1 MNDKEI
7 DSFKASRLLLK
18 VGGVILAIFL
28 LVALFPR
35 LLDPF
40 AASSA
45 AKREQFLR
53 PSLLDA
59 NTVDSTNGIFST
71 VVLSGTYETADG
83 DSGKFEVVTCGH
95 DLYLKRQWKTFFGGW
110 HWNVEMAMS
119 HYYINMRI
127 GWRGMGSGGTGQ
139 GGYGITNNE
148 LLIGRDLWKGTNFVG
163 ASNDA
168 LKFVNGP
175 NSSPRTEEF
184 SELEK
189 FGSYLIP
196 RKIVFQDQDY
206 KRQFTYR
213 VEKVQFRNDP
223 TEPWFLEKAERFGYS
238 IEREQK
244 SLSEQSGSKTNN

>member
-1 MNDKEI
+1 MNDKENA
-7 DSFKASRLLLK
+7 SLKACRFLLK
-18 VGGVILAIFL
+18 VGGAILGIFL

-35 LLDPF
+35 LLDPL

-53 PSLLDA
+53 PSLCDT

-83 DSGKFEVVTCGH
+83 DSGKFEIVTCGH
-95 DLYLKRQWKTFFGGW
+95 DLYLKREWKTFFGGW
-110 HWNVEMAMS
+110 RWNVEMAMANF
-119 HYYINMRI
+119 YQNMSV

-139 GGYGITNNE
+139 GGYGNANNE
-148 LLIGRDLWKGTNFVG
+148 LLAGRDLWKGTNFVG

-168 LKFVNGP
+168 LKFTNGP
-175 NSSPRTEEF
+175 NSFPRTEEF

-189 FGSYLIP
+189 FGAYLIP
-196 RKIVFQDQDY
+196 RKIVFQDN
-206 KRQFTYR
+206 KRQFIYR
-213 VEKVQFRNDP
+213 IEKMQFRNDP
-223 TEPWFLEKAERFGYS
+223 TEPWFLEKAKRFGYS
-238 IEREQK
+238 LHEEQK